1 MKAGSFN
8 LNDYLQRLHEEKEA
22 TSKVPD
28 EGIIIPEEN
37 KKSFSW
43 LKKEYQKGR
52 TEVKVEMKLGG
63 AKFEPGY
70 ELQTNLK
77 SVKDFK
83 PGMFGDVKTSD
94 TEGSKKKEEGQKE
107 EGKGGEKPAKQAP
120 KKSNGVAVKAVETE
134 EKDEENP
141 ADKKE
146 EKKKVNEGFQ
156 VIKPGEEN
164 LEPEASVYLRNLPMT
179 RKPADIDDLY
189 YAKKIKVD
197 PQLEAIL
204 DVLPV
209 VEFDT
214 YEDLLGNYTE
224 EIPRTFFIANVLEE
238 DGVSFLV
245 DPSGFEYARYI
256 AELI

>member
-94 TEGSKKKEEGQKE
+94 TEGSKKKE
-107 EGKGGEKPAKQAP
+107 
-120 KKSNGVAVKAVETE
+120 
-134 EKDEENP
+134 
-141 ADKKE
+141 
-146 EKKKVNEGFQ
+146 
-156 VIKPGEEN
+156 
-164 LEPEASVYLRNLPMT
+164 Y
-179 RKPADIDDLY
+179 
-189 YAKKIKVD
+189 
-197 PQLEAIL
+197 
-204 DVLPV
+204 
-209 VEFDT
+209 
-214 YEDLLGNYTE
+214 
-224 EIPRTFFIANVLEE
+224 
-238 DGVSFLV
+238 
-245 DPSGFEYARYI
+245 
-256 AELI
+256 